1 MDKKVDYS
9 TYMQSTI
16 EISDILN
23 DITNFII
30 DNSNVIIEANKKDIE
45 IYKKQI
51 KIKELLK
58 IVENYRNNYDFQFNS
73 LNNAKRVVVYYGE
86 PYLTL
91 NICIQAIISRTSVY
105 MCFSEFMSNVNFA
118 IIDTLR
124 KVTQK
129 HKLNNLINIC
139 DTNYSI
145 NEKFDIKQFIDKENI
160 NDITVIGDSTVY
172 QLLKPMYNVVFHP
185 YNNIILYSNDEKFEK
200 LKEAIYTYA
209 NENNY
214 EVEVVY
220 EDNIEEFV
228 NIINQNKMSNI
239 AVLLTENEDDKQ
251 KVKSLLIGKELFI
264 NENPFKNDF
273 QTICNYLN

>member
-16 EISDILN
+16 EMSDILN

-30 DNSNVIIEANKKDIE
+30 ENSSVIIEANKKDIE

-129 HKLNNLINIC
+129 HELNNLINIC
-139 DTNYSI
+139 DTNYSL